1 MEMTM
6 DQKIKTHRWRAATN
20 WYGTVNG
27 KLVGTGKTK
36 SEVEAAID
44 SEVMRIKRQR
54 FDDAINRSENND

>member
-1 MEMTM
+1 MTM

-20 WYGTVNG
+20 WYGTVDG

-36 SEVEAAID
+36 GEVDAAIN

-54 FDDAINRSENND
+54 FDDAISRSGSDDQS